1 MKTMLCCNYIVGVL
15 GALIGAAIMKA
26 SSAFPMAFTQNGPG
40 PGFWPFSLGA
50 VLTLAAII
58 LLGYTLANKNELSA
72 TDVSLTTSANKR
84 VYMLMGMIVVFC
96 GLISLV
102 GFYAAGV
109 ILIPC
114 IMRLMGY
121 ENKKGIALTAVGTM
135 LFIFV
140 VFGLVLGTKLPL
152 PFFLG

>member
-1 MKTMLCCNYIVGVL
+1 MKTMLFCNYIVGIL

-26 SSAFPMAFTQNGPG
+26 ASAFPMAFTQNGPG

-50 VLTLAAII
+50 ALTLAAVI
-58 LLGYTLANKNELSA
+58 LLGYNLTNKETLQKEE
-72 TDVSLTTSANKR
+72 VSLTTAANKR
-84 VYMLMGMIVVFC
+84 VYILMAMVVVFC

-109 ILIPC
+109 VLIPC
-114 IMRLMGY
+114 IMKLMGY
-121 ENKKGIALTAVGTM
+121 TNKKGIALTAVGTM
-135 LFIFV
+135 LFIFL

-152 PFFLG
+152 PFFLE